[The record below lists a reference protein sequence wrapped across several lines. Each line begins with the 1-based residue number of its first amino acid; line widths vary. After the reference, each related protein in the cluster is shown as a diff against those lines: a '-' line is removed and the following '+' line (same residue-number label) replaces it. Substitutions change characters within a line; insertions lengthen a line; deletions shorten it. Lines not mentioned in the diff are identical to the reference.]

1 MANAPKP
8 TAKKESSYASN
19 LSSNLF
25 ALFVILMCIIIGVCL
40 FLFLLGRPGN
50 FVIEDAIAKTNSSI
64 SLSFYHD
71 DTTHILPKVGNYGGM
86 AYKGGFIVP
95 ILIGMFLM
103 VFVFSVER
111 LIVIGKATGKGN
123 LNSFIK
129 KIQGFLSAG
138 NISAASK
145 ECDKQEGSVAN
156 VIKSALKKYSEVEAD
171 MSLNVEQSV
180 VAIQK
185 DIEEATSLEM
195 PMLEQNLT
203 IIATLV
209 TVGTLMGLLGTVI
222 GMIRAFAGL
231 ANSGA
236 PDQAALATGISEALV
251 NTATGI
257 STSALAIIMY
267 NVLTSKIDKLT
278 YAIDEA
284 GFSIV
289 QTYASTHK

>member
-8 TAKKESSYASN
+8 TTVKKESSTA
-19 LSSNLF
+19 SNLF
-25 ALFVILMCIIIGVCL
+25 ATLVIPICILIGVTL
-40 FLFLLGRPGN
+40 FIFVLGKPSN
-50 FVIEDAIAKTNSSI
+50 FNIPEDVAKANSAV
-64 SLSFYHD
+64 SLAFYEG
-71 DTTHILPKVGNYGGM
+71 DTHAYLPHPGNYGGM

-95 ILIGMFLM
+95 ILMGMLLM
-103 VFVFSVER
+103 VFVFSIER
-111 LIVIGKATGKGN
+111 LIVIGKATGKGS
-123 LNSFIK
+123 LDTFVK
-129 KIQGFLSAG
+129 KIQSLLGSG
-138 NISAASK
+138 NIAAATA

-156 VIKSALKKYSEVEAD
+156 VIKSGLKKYSEMET
-171 MSLNVEQSV
+171 EQNMDTDQKCL
-180 VAIQK
+180 AIQK

-209 TVGTLMGLLGTVI
+209 SVGTLMGLLGTVT
-222 GMIRAFAGL
+222 GMIKAFGGL

-236 PDQAALATGISEALV
+236 PDQAALATGISEALI

-257 STSALAIIMY
+257 GTSTLAIIMY
-267 NVLTSKIDKLT
+267 NILTSKIDKLT

-284 GFSIV
+284 GFSII